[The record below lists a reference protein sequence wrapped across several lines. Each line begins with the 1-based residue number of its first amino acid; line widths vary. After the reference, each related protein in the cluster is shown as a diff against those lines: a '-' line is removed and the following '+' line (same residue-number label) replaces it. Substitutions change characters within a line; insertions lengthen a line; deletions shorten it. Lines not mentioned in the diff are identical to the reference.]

1 MDKIK
6 WCAGKKEGLS
16 LIEPNSNLAEAYIK
30 KAEEALESI
39 RVNVIKDWKIS
50 TAYYTLYF
58 SLYSI
63 LTKIGIKCEIHSCTI
78 AFAKRFLREF
88 FSEEDLDFTED
99 SLKARI
105 DSQYYIDRIVPDEQY
120 NKMVKNAPGFLVKC
134 KSILLKLNE
143 KKINEIRTE
152 FKKAV
157 KWGTNMTANIDEE
170 KIIIEKSENE
180 EETVALSEKEILKL
194 FHNFS

>member
-6 WCAGKKEGLS
+6 WCAGKKGGLS
-16 LIEPNSNLAEAYIK
+16 LIEPNSDLAEAYIK
-30 KAEEALESI
+30 KAEEALESM

-78 AFAKRFLREF
+78 EFAKRFLRDYF
-88 FSEEDLDFTED
+88 NEEDLHFTED

-105 DSQYYIDRIVPDEQY
+105 DSQYYIDRTVPDEQY
-120 NKMVKNAPGFLVKC
+120 NKMIMKSPEFLVKC
-134 KSILLKLNE
+134 KSILIKLNE
-143 KKINEIRTE
+143 KTVNEIRSKFQAE
-152 FKKAV
+152 ISKK
-157 KWGTNMTANIDEE
+157 GRE
-170 KIIIEKSENE
+170 K
-180 EETVALSEKEILKL
+180 
-194 FHNFS
+194 

>member
-16 LIEPNSNLAEAYIK
+16 LIEPNSNLAEAYVK
-30 KAEEALESI
+30 KAEEALESM
-39 RVNVIKDWKIS
+39 RVNIIKDWKIS

-78 AFAKRFLREF
+78 EFTKRFLKEF
-88 FSEEDLDFTED
+88 FSEEELDFVED

-105 DSQYYIDRIVPDEQY
+105 DSQYYIDRTVLDEQY
-120 NKMVKNAPGFLVKC
+120 IKMIKKTPEFLIKC
-134 KSILLKLNE
+134 KSILIKLNE
-143 KKINEIRTE
+143 KKINNIRME
-152 FKKAV
+152 FKK
-157 KWGTNMTANIDEE
+157 NI
-170 KIIIEKSENE
+170 K
-180 EETVALSEKEILKL
+180 
-194 FHNFS
+194 